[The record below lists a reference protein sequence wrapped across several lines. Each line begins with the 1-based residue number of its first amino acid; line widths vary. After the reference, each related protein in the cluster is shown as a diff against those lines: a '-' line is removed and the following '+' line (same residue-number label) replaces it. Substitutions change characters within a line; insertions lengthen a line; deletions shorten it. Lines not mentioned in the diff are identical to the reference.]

1 MFHKCAKTMITRMG
15 RTRGLM
21 IALTLGAA
29 LTSAIYPAHAAG
41 ASTAAQTAQ
50 SKQFYSPHLA
60 TQTAP
65 MHVEVLNG
73 NRFRDVA
80 TGDRYRLYGV
90 DVCARE
96 QKAVLDKQ
104 PWACGAVATAWLI
117 KATLGQWVV
126 CTTIRK
132 DGSIKVARCATS
144 RYPDVA
150 EHMLDDGLAIMPPDA
165 ADQEIPAYKLAQNNA
180 RTKLSGLWGSKFQ
193 MPWDFRKNRVPAPP
207 PSVSP
212 DIPTLPTLPQQPI
225 VPAAPKVT
233 LSHMAPPAL

>member
-1 MFHKCAKTMITRMG
+1 MPNP
-15 RTRGLM
+15 
-21 IALTLGAA
+21 ALPANSASTLDVIVALALSVTLTFAINPARAA
-29 LTSAIYPAHAAG
+29 ATSAATP
-41 ASTAAQTAQ
+41 TVQP
-50 SKQFYSPHLA
+50 KQFYSPHLA

-73 NRFRDVA
+73 DSFRDVA
-80 TGDRYRLYGV
+80 TGEHYRLYGV

-104 PWACGAVATAWLI
+104 PWACGAVSTAWLI

-132 DGSIKVARCATS
+132 DKAIKVARCATS
-144 RYPDVA
+144 QYPDVA
-150 EHMLDDGLAIMPPDA
+150 EQMLNKGLAIMPPDA
-165 ADQEIPAYKLAQNNA
+165 ADQAIPAYKLAQNNA
-180 RTKLSGLWGSKFQ
+180 QTRFSGLWGSKFQ

-212 DIPTLPTLPQQPI
+212 DIPTLPHHPGIPD
-225 VPAAPKVT
+225 APKIILPPV
-233 LSHMAPPAL
+233 APPAH